1 MIKDH
6 REYEENVAAYL
17 LGALNEHEREQFEA
31 HLESCPNCRRE
42 LDELRVAS
50 EALPRAVEPVVPPPA
65 LKESLMR
72 TVWDEAGER
81 HEEAKPERRWLRPF
95 LGRFLELK
103 PAMAVGLA
111 VALLAIGTAIGIGVG
126 DLSGGGG
133 GERTVAGLVDHSRAP
148 AGNASLTV
156 PSDNGK
162 GAILSVQGLPDPGP
176 GKVYEVWVQRGGV
189 MEPAGSLFA
198 VGSGGSG
205 TAAIPGKLAGA
216 EAVAV
221 TAERDG
227 GTLKPTQ
234 MPVITV
240 KLT

>member
-6 REYEENVAAYL
+6 KEYEDNVGAYL
-17 LGALNEHEREQFEA
+17 LGALSDHESELFER
-31 HLESCPNCRRE
+31 HLETCPSCRRE

-50 EALPRAVEPVVPPPA
+50 EALPRAVEPVVPPPE

-72 TVWDEAGER
+72 TVWAEAGER
-81 HEEAKPERRWLRPF
+81 QQEAKPERRWSRPF

-103 PAMAVGLA
+103 PALAAGLA
-111 VALLAIGTAIGIGVG
+111 VCLLAIGVGIGIGVG
-126 DLSGGGG
+126 NIGGGG
-133 GERTVAGLVDHSRAP
+133 GERTVAALVDHSRAP
-148 AGNASLTV
+148 MGNASLTV
-156 PSDNGK
+156 PKGDGK
-162 GAILSVQGLPDPGP
+162 GALLTVQGLPDPGP
-176 GKVYEVWVQRGGV
+176 GKVYQVWVQRGGV
-189 MEPAGSLFA
+189 MQPAGALFS

-205 TAAIPGKLAGA
+205 TAGIPGKLTDA

-234 MPVITV
+234 MPVLTV
-240 KLT
+240 KLS

>member
-6 REYEENVAAYL
+6 KEYEDNVGAYL
-17 LGALNEHEREQFEA
+17 LGALSDHEAELFER
-31 HLESCPNCRRE
+31 HLETCPSCRRE

-50 EALPRAVEPVVPPPA
+50 EALPRAVEPVVPPPE

-72 TVWDEAGER
+72 TVWAEAGER
-81 HEEAKPERRWLRPF
+81 QQEAKPERRWSRPF

-103 PAMAVGLA
+103 PALAAGLA
-111 VALLAIGTAIGIGVG
+111 VCLLAIGVGIGIGVG
-126 DLSGGGG
+126 NIGGGG
-133 GERTVAGLVDHSRAP
+133 GERTVAALVDHSRAP
-148 AGNASLTV
+148 MGNASLTV
-156 PSDNGK
+156 PKGDGK
-162 GAILSVQGLPDPGP
+162 GALLTVQGLPDPGP
-176 GKVYEVWVQRGGV
+176 GKVYQVWVQRGGV
-189 MEPAGSLFA
+189 MQPAGALFS

-205 TAAIPGKLAGA
+205 TAGIPGKLTDA

-234 MPVITV
+234 MPVLTV
-240 KLT
+240 KLS